1 MQCSVLMVITYLKEF
16 VVFFE
21 TLPKGSKIGPTFPC
35 NRNLNESLRMNSFI
49 YYSYY
54 IVDN

>member
-16 VVFFE
+16 AVFFE

-49 YYSYY
+49 YLLFVLYS
-54 IVDN
+54 

>member
-1 MQCSVLMVITYLKEF
+1 MQCSVLMIITYLKEF

-21 TLPKGSKIGPTFPC
+21 RLQKGSKIGPTFPC

-49 YYSYY
+49 YLLFILYS
-54 IVDN
+54 

>member
-21 TLPKGSKIGPTFPC
+21 TLPKGSKIGPTFHC

-49 YYSYY
+49 YLLFVLYS
-54 IVDN
+54 

>member
-16 VVFFE
+16 VAFFE

-49 YYSYY
+49 YLLFVLYS
-54 IVDN
+54 